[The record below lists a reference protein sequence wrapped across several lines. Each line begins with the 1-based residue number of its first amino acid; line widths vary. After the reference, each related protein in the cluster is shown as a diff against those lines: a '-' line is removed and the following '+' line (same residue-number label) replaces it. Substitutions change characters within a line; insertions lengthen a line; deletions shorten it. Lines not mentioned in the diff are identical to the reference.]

1 MKTRFLA
8 LWTVAVVAVATAF
21 VVHLAIRFENVRLGY
36 EVGAARKQ
44 QRTLLEQQ
52 RKLGVE
58 AATLR
63 GSDRVETIAQRL
75 LGMRLPTSDQ
85 IVTLDD
91 AAPRRA
97 LSGATQ

>member
-1 MKTRFLA
+1 M
-8 LWTVAVVAVATAF
+8 VAVATAF